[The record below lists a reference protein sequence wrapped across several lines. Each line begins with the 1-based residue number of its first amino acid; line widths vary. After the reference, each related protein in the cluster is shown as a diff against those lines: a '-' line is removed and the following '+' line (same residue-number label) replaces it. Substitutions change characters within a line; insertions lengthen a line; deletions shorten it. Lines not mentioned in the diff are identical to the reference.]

1 MGFQKKATMSKQGK
15 SKSNKLAGALKKKK
29 SQNFPA
35 WLTNSKLHK
44 IVLFSICCVLYVNT
58 LTHDYTLDDA
68 IVIYDN
74 EFTTQ
79 GFAGIDDLLKYDTF
93 RGFFKEEGKEALVS
107 GGRYRPLTPILFAIQ
122 YQFFGASPMAGHILN
137 VLLYALT
144 CLMLYIVLLRLF
156 SPNGKTEEAG
166 IYAYFI
172 SFFTALIFAVHPLHT
187 EVVANIKGADEVVT
201 LLLSLVAVW
210 FSMNA
215 YFDKNK
221 LANLWAGLLFFL
233 ALMAKESA
241 ITFLAVVPFAY
252 YFFTKAKGSEIFKQ
266 AIPFIIGAVAFI
278 ALRTAI
284 LGFITSPPSQ
294 ELMNNPFLKLVN
306 GQYVDFTFGEKM
318 ATIFFTLGK
327 YLQLLFFP
335 HPLTH
340 DYYPRA
346 VEIMTFGDWRVI
358 LSVLVYLALGIYALV
373 RIPKRDPISFGIIVY
388 LATLSIAS
396 NIVIGVGTNM
406 NERFVFMPSI
416 GFALIIAVL
425 GYRFA
430 NRMTAAKK
438 LKELNQLKTILGVF
452 TIVIVLF
459 SIKTITRNTAWKDN
473 FTLFTTDVKTS
484 ERSAKLRNSAGG
496 ALIEKASDTKNE
508 VEKNR
513 MLNEAVGHL
522 QEAVKIHPTYK
533 NAYLLMGNANNYLK
547 NFEQSI
553 ANYQRALQLDPNY
566 EEAGNNLGITY
577 REAGKFYG
585 EQKGDLN
592 KAMTYLKKAYEIRPN
607 EYETVR
613 LLGVAYGF
621 NRQNQQAIEMF
632 KKATVLEPNN
642 ADAWFNLGSA
652 YYQAGD
658 EATGQVH
665 IQKALEINPKIQEER
680 AQRN

>member
-1 MGFQKKATMSKQGK
+1 MSKQGK
-15 SKSNKLAGALKKKK
+15 SKSKKSTSASQSKKLAG
-29 SQNFPA
+29 FPS
-35 WLTNSKLHK
+35 WLINAKLHK
-44 IVLFSICCVLYVNT
+44 IVLFAICFVLYANT
-58 LTHDYTLDDA
+58 LTHDYALDDA

-122 YQFFGASPMAGHILN
+122 YQIFGASPMAGHLLN
-137 VLLYALT
+137 VFLYALT
-144 CLMLYIVLLRLF
+144 CLLLYIVFLKLL
-156 SPNGKTEEAG
+156 SPEGNKEKAG

-172 SFFTALIFAVHPLHT
+172 AFITALIFAVHPLHT

-201 LLLSLVAVW
+201 LLLSLVAVY
-210 FSMNA
+210 FSLKA

-221 LANLWAGLLFFL
+221 LANLWAGITFFL
-233 ALMAKESA
+233 ALMAKENA

-252 YFFTKAKGSEIFKQ
+252 YFFTKAKGSAIFKQ
-266 AIPFIIGAVAFI
+266 TIPFIIGAVVFI
-278 ALRTAI
+278 ALRTYI
-284 LGFITSPPSQ
+284 LGFITSEPSQ
-294 ELMNNPFLKLVN
+294 ELMNNPFLKLVD
-306 GQYVDFTFGEKM
+306 GRYIDFTFGEKM

-346 VEIMTFGDWRVI
+346 VGIMSFTDWQVI
-358 LSVLVYLALGIYALV
+358 LSLLSYLALGVYALI
-373 RIPKRDPISFGIIVY
+373 RLPKRDPISFGIIVY

-396 NIVIGVGTNM
+396 NIVFPIGTNM
-406 NERFVFMPSI
+406 NERFTFMPSI
-416 GFALIIAVL
+416 GFALILAIL

-438 LKELNQLKTILGVF
+438 LKELNQLKMVLGVF
-452 TIVIVLF
+452 ALIVVLF
-459 SIKTITRNTAWKDN
+459 SAKTVTRNTVWKDN
-473 FTLFTTDVKTS
+473 FTLFTTDVETS
-484 ERSAKLRNSAGG
+484 KMSAKLRNSAGG
-496 ALIEKASDTKNE
+496 VLIEEATKPEN
-508 VEKNR
+508 KTKKTQ
-513 MLNEAVGHL
+513 MLTTAVGHL

-533 NAYLLMGNANNYLK
+533 NAYLLMGNANNYLQ
-547 NFEQSI
+547 NFEVSI
-553 ANYQRALQLDPNY
+553 QNYQQALKFDSNY
-566 EEAGNNLGITY
+566 EEAENNLGITY
-577 REAGKFYG
+577 REAGKYYG
-585 EQKGDLN
+585 EQKGDLQ
-592 KAMTYLKKAYEIRPN
+592 KAMTYLQKAYDVRPN

-658 EATGQVH
+658 EATGQTH
-665 IQKALEINPKIQEER
+665 IQKALELNPKIQEER
-680 AQRN
+680 AQRSK

>member
-1 MGFQKKATMSKQGK
+1 MSKHGK
-15 SKSNKLAGALKKKK
+15 SKSKK
-29 SQNFPA
+29 SVTSLKNIKSTKVPA

-44 IVLFSICCVLYVNT
+44 IIIFAICCLLYANT
-58 LTHDYTLDDA
+58 LKHDYALDDA

-79 GFAGIDDLLKYDTF
+79 GFSGIGDLLKYDTF
-93 RGFFKEEGKEALVS
+93 RGFFKVEGKEALVA
-107 GGRYRPLTPILFAIQ
+107 GGRYRPLTPILFAVL
-122 YQFFGASPMAGHILN
+122 YQFFGASPMAGHLLN

-144 CLMLYIVLLRLF
+144 CLLLYMVLLRLF
-156 SPNGKTEEAG
+156 SPDGKEEKAG
-166 IYAYFI
+166 VYAYFV
-172 SFFTALIFAVHPLHT
+172 SFIAAMIFAVHPIHT

-210 FSMNA
+210 YSLKA

-221 LANLWAGLLFFL
+221 LANIWASIAFFM
-233 ALMAKESA
+233 ALMAKENA

-252 YFFTKAKGSEIFKQ
+252 YFFTKAKGGEIFKQ
-266 AIPFIIGAVAFI
+266 TLPFIIGAVLFI
-278 ALRTAI
+278 ALRTYI
-284 LGFITSPPSQ
+284 LGFITSEPSQ
-294 ELMNNPFLKLVN
+294 ELMNNPFLKLVD
-306 GQYVDFTFGEKM
+306 GRYIDFTFGEKM

-346 VEIMTFGDWRVI
+346 VGIMTFGDWRVI
-358 LSVLVYLALGIYALV
+358 LSVLAYVAMGIYALI
-373 RIPKRDPISFGIIVY
+373 RLPKRDPISFGIIAY

-406 NERFVFMPSI
+406 NERFTFMPSI
-416 GFALIIAVL
+416 GFALIVAVL
-425 GYRFA
+425 GYRFT

-438 LKELNQLKTILGVF
+438 LKELNQLPLALGF
-452 TIVIVLF
+452 FALIIFLF
-459 SIKTITRNTAWKDN
+459 SVKTVTRNTAWKNN

-484 ERSAKLRNSAGG
+484 TMSAKLRNSAGG
-496 ALIEKASDTKNE
+496 VLIEEASKTNNE
-508 VEKNR
+508 TEKKR

-522 QEAVKIHPTYK
+522 QEAVKIHPGYK
-533 NAYLLMGNANNYLK
+533 NAYLLMGNANNYLQ
-547 NFEQSI
+547 NYDVAVQ
-553 ANYQRALQLDPNY
+553 NYQQAMKLDPNY
-566 EEAGNNLGITY
+566 EEAQNNLGITY

-585 EQKGDLN
+585 EQKGDLQ
-592 KAMTYLKKAYEIRPN
+592 KAMTYLQKAYDIRPN

-621 NRQNQQAIEMF
+621 NRQNAQAIEMF
-632 KKATVLEPNN
+632 KKATILEPKN
-642 ADAWFNLGSA
+642 ADAWYNLGSA

-658 EATGQVH
+658 EANGQIN
-665 IQKALEINPKIQEER
+665 IQKALQINPKIQEER
-680 AQRN
+680 AKRQ